1 MALKNVSW
9 NQNLTDTDSTSIFF
23 FFICNLASDITENEA
38 RKTIFQVIL
47 NSKIFER
54 LDRSDQYFDHFD
66 ARDTN
71 LRKRVAYFEI
81 EQINKD
87 NIITI
92 ALNPKE
98 YYERFVDSSYNKKH
112 KGLNKSVPGMDFD
125 SYSSRLSDLTEYFDE
140 FITKPNPVNRIEQK
154 RFQIKD
160 ESMQMTSIHKV
171 QFGQLNDKRFYFS
184 NGITSL
190 PYGHPHLEN
199 VRQQKNKFRNIHK
212 IIQNKKHEFLNEEAK
227 VVENNDR
234 LSILNQIFNQVLI
247 FKLKSNQN
255 FLQAA

>member
-1 MALKNVSW
+1 
-9 NQNLTDTDSTSIFF
+9 
-23 FFICNLASDITENEA
+23 
-38 RKTIFQVIL
+38 
-47 NSKIFER
+47 
-54 LDRSDQYFDHFD
+54 
-66 ARDTN
+66 
-71 LRKRVAYFEI
+71 
-81 EQINKD
+81 
-87 NIITI
+87 
-92 ALNPKE
+92 
-98 YYERFVDSSYNKKH
+98 
-112 KGLNKSVPGMDFD
+112 MDFD

>member
-1 MALKNVSW
+1 M
-9 NQNLTDTDSTSIFF
+9 
-23 FFICNLASDITENEA
+23 ASDITENEA

-54 LDRSDQYFDHFD
+54 LDRSDQYFAHFD

-125 SYSSRLSDLTEYFDE
+125 SYSS
-140 FITKPNPVNRIEQK
+140 
-154 RFQIKD
+154 
-160 ESMQMTSIHKV
+160 
-171 QFGQLNDKRFYFS
+171 
-184 NGITSL
+184 
-190 PYGHPHLEN
+190 
-199 VRQQKNKFRNIHK
+199 
-212 IIQNKKHEFLNEEAK
+212 
-227 VVENNDR
+227 
-234 LSILNQIFNQVLI
+234 
-247 FKLKSNQN
+247 
-255 FLQAA
+255 

>member
-140 FITKPNPVNRIEQK
+140 FITKPNPVNHIEQK

-160 ESMQMTSIHKV
+160 ESMQMTTIHKV
-171 QFGQLNDKRFYFS
+171 QFGQLNDK
-184 NGITSL
+184 
-190 PYGHPHLEN
+190 
-199 VRQQKNKFRNIHK
+199 
-212 IIQNKKHEFLNEEAK
+212 
-227 VVENNDR
+227 
-234 LSILNQIFNQVLI
+234 
-247 FKLKSNQN
+247 
-255 FLQAA
+255 